1 MVIIIDVLEGGII
14 MSTSGSGKGIMDFL
28 VRMTLA
34 LMLDNMDKGHGQ
46 IMHNQDKMLDNKHHL
61 DNFLNNQRHNFVY
74 LVQLVVK
81 KLD

>member
-34 LMLDNMDKGHGQ
+34 LMLDNMDKGRG
-46 IMHNQDKMLDNKHHL
+46 
-61 DNFLNNQRHNFVY
+61 
-74 LVQLVVK
+74 
-81 KLD
+81 